1 MCGCQWILLL
11 HWPGRMACSCRRMPG
26 LHQTT
31 QSSAHSLLRN
41 LVSPLPPLVCLAGH
55 NAVPCRD
62 EFQLQNP
69 SSSPYPGG
77 YRTEHG
83 LRCPGCRACSSLPGP
98 RSRTLSCAMP
108 TICLELKPK
117 CGFLPTSPCI
127 HPGHSI
133 KRRVPRFQLHQQLK
147 LAQVSCSSLHF
158 LRCKGGSTQIHSHIA
173 LPLQLSCGKL
183 EVLRD
188 HAVQGKVENRSSYNP
203 LDLFSGRLPADA

>member
-1 MCGCQWILLL
+1 
-11 HWPGRMACSCRRMPG
+11 
-26 LHQTT
+26 
-31 QSSAHSLLRN
+31 
-41 LVSPLPPLVCLAGH
+41 
-55 NAVPCRD
+55 
-62 EFQLQNP
+62 
-69 SSSPYPGG
+69 
-77 YRTEHG
+77 
-83 LRCPGCRACSSLPGP
+83 
-98 RSRTLSCAMP
+98 MP

-203 LDLFSGRLPADA
+203 LDLFSGDSLRMHEALNDLLTCPQNNLKLFVGTQA